1 MRKARRFHVM
11 PRFDERFLVQ
21 HLVLQPSARFGQGL
35 WDFAS
40 LPFFCVKELPNE
52 PLHGVIAERLGLANQ
67 QGQFLRQLGVFF
79 DHFVASRLRPS
90 SQWAVTEDQ
99 EYAEQQVHD
108 GDDDSDVDEHDPVVG
123 PSLKIVLPEFNAHRR
138 AARERTRAG
147 GYDTCASG
155 PTKRK
160 VGIVAYSVPAAQHVM
175 QNRMVDEKARAL
187 P

>member
-79 DHFVASRLRPS
+79 DQPS
-90 SQWAVTEDQ
+90 E
-99 EYAEQQVHD
+99 
-108 GDDDSDVDEHDPVVG
+108 GGRDVIYMHERSG
-123 PSLKIVLPEFNAHRR
+123 
-138 AARERTRAG
+138 AA
-147 GYDTCASG
+147 
-155 PTKRK
+155 
-160 VGIVAYSVPAAQHVM
+160 PA
-175 QNRMVDEKARAL
+175 
-187 P
+187 